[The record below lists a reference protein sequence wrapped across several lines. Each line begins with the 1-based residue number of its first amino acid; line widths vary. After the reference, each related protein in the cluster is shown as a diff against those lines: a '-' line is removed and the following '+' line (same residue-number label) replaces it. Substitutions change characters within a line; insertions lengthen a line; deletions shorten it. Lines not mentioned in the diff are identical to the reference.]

1 MSERSAGYGH
11 GTARMVQPS
20 PAAGEVGGQRKTSR
34 ARSEGIRRC
43 LDSGLCQPTED
54 AAMASQWDN
63 FLKNL
68 GTWQGSFTA
77 VDANGTLL
85 DSTPSVLSLAQG
97 DEERLVHFS
106 LHRYGNGSDNPPT
119 REMRQEYRSLGKQ
132 VVFFASGSFCKGSLQ
147 VAPGTAFG
155 AEFGFIAG
163 DRRHRLVQ
171 LHSSEGAFESLVL
184 IREFRSGSGA
194 SERPALAMEQLLG
207 SWSGEASTISADWP
221 EPDGSP
227 CRLTI
232 TGDGNGSLAIGT
244 QIGDGEEASGTGA
257 ERLLL
262 LPDAGYCLAPLQVSH
277 REAFTVEAGWLP
289 SPGRMERLIRRYD
302 ASGAWISATW
312 ISATAG

>member
-1 MSERSAGYGH
+1 
-11 GTARMVQPS
+11 
-20 PAAGEVGGQRKTSR
+20 
-34 ARSEGIRRC
+34 
-43 LDSGLCQPTED
+43 
-54 AAMASQWDN
+54 MASQWDN

-119 REMRQEYRSLGKQ
+119 REMRQAYRSLGKQ

-155 AEFGFIAG
+155 AEFGFVAG

-171 LHSSEGAFESLVL
+171 LHSPEGVFESLVL
-184 IREFRSGSGA
+184 IREFRAGSGA
-194 SERPALAMEQLLG
+194 TERPALEADHLLG
-207 SWSGEASTISADWP
+207 SWSGEAATISADWP

-227 CRLTI
+227 CQIEISRE
-232 TGDGNGSLAIGT
+232 GDGSLAIHT
-244 QIGDGEEASGTGA
+244 QIGSLEQTSGTGA

-262 LPDAGYCLAPLQVSH
+262 LPDSGYCLVPLQVSH
-277 REAFTVEAGWLP
+277 RVAFTVEAGWLP
-289 SPGRMERLIRRYD
+289 SPGRLERLIRRYD

-312 ISATAG
+312 ISAKAD